1 MSENQEPIARILDFS
16 QVGETSSSLF
26 HRLSSTIEFPVR
38 EEIDEQFDAD
48 IPRFNPGVPSS
59 QPQNRI
65 SYPPMRQWLL
75 VGNKINKKDCK
86 SKFNPKSLDDF
97 YNTRCAPG

>member
-1 MSENQEPIARILDFS
+1 MSENQDPVARILDFS

-38 EEIDEQFDAD
+38 EEIEEQVDAD
-48 IPRFNPGVPSS
+48 IPRFNPGLSFG

-97 YNTRCAPG
+97 YNTR